1 MSATVRPIL
10 HCICLVV
17 LCALHGSS
25 PAAAQSSGTLVA
37 PAEVVIFVPAALKS
51 RDFIDPLVCALE
63 RVLVA
68 PVYALNVGM
77 TFSRDMLATSSQFDV
92 IKVADRFR
100 QATEQNGGSLSFKY
114 LLLPYDLK
122 APSLRYVFATSFGNQ
137 STHSR
142 VGVVS
147 TARLDVSDPTI
158 EHHTGADITA
168 LRVYKL
174 MLKSIARLAGL
185 ASPDRCILVFP
196 RSLDELDRKSAEFC
210 PEDHDA
216 LVAAGIL
223 KGNEADTGD
232 CIAISDR
239 RPVFPYIVARTAD

>member
-1 MSATVRPIL
+1 M
-10 HCICLVV
+10 
-17 LCALHGSS
+17 
-25 PAAAQSSGTLVA
+25 
-37 PAEVVIFVPAALKS
+37 PAALKS

-68 PVYALNVGM
+68 PVYALNIGM

-92 IKVADRFR
+92 IKVADQPG
-100 QATEQNGGSLSFKY
+100 QAQQNGGSLSFKY

-158 EHHTGADITA
+158 STIPAPT
-168 LRVYKL
+168 
-174 MLKSIARLAGL
+174 S
-185 ASPDRCILVFP
+185 SRCG
-196 RSLDELDRKSAEFC
+196 ST
-210 PEDHDA
+210 
-216 LVAAGIL
+216 
-223 KGNEADTGD
+223 N
-232 CIAISDR
+232 
-239 RPVFPYIVARTAD
+239 